1 MQRGMWL
8 FLVETLSMASALLS
22 PTPAVLLRV
31 PRSCTQRGSKLLA
44 QGPWTSLMDEA
55 SGVPY
60 FYNSQTGESRWEE
73 PEQASGGQVLWR
85 VAGTAGIHYWCNYN
99 LCNGDVQ
106 VLSRFNMLEQAP
118 TVSRVQCIVQIHDG
132 TATLTSC
139 GKGPTLWRP
148 RSPPMHGWPRWIAL
162 DKGDLVPLTDGDQV
176 SLDVNDPEGAVF
188 TCSETSAVQQVQ
200 QGGGYQQQDGY
211 GQHGQPQLPYPWE
224 QLVDQNGAVY
234 YSNPQTGAASWDPPQ
249 ENAQQAEYPQQG
261 Y

>member
-1 MQRGMWL
+1 MRVALRDMWL
-8 FLVETLSMASALLS
+8 LLAATLSTTSALLLR
-22 PTPAVLLRV
+22 PALPRV
-31 PRSCTQRGSKLLA
+31 PRSCAWRTSKIRA
-44 QGPWTSLMDEA
+44 QGAWTTAIDEA
-55 SGVPY
+55 SGVTY
-60 FYNSQTGESRWEE
+60 FYNSQTGVSQWEQ
-73 PEQASGGQVLWR
+73 PEQACGAQVLWR
-85 VAGTAGIHYWCNYN
+85 VAGTSGIHYWCQYN

-106 VLSRFNMLEQAP
+106 VLSRFNMLNQAL

-162 DKGDLVPLTDGDQV
+162 DKGDLVPLSDGDQV

-188 TCSETSAVQQVQ
+188 TCKEASAVQQDGGYQ
-200 QGGGYQQQDGY
+200 QGGGYA
-211 GQHGQPQLPYPWE
+211 GQHAQPQLPYPWE
-224 QLVDQNGAVY
+224 QLVDQNGAIY

-249 ENAQQAEYPQQG
+249 AEYPHQG